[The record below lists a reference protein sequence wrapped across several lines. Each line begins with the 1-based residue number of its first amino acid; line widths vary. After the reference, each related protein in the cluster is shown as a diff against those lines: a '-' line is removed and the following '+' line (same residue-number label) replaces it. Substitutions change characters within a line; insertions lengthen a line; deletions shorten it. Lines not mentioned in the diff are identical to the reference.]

1 MASCFTVLTIFPAW
15 SHTNPFHFT
24 FWTKKMKRIATTFAI
39 LICFLNGFSQKDSV
53 DVMFA
58 YRITDYTVKLNDS
71 ATVVQVNMPD
81 AWPLSIRDKQIA
93 ILKHR
98 YENGELDTSMIGWG
112 RCNLIKGDYYYF
124 TIHKYSIQEP
134 KQGDLL
140 YTKCRIAPYY
150 NSLLFDV
157 RRHAIELT
165 DVYENQFYHS
175 MDIFSLNS
183 QKEKAIM
190 DSMVADIR
198 FTGNAMKKQMPDQNQ
213 VIVGG
218 LFNGKKLFDAMEMT
232 TKKELEEFLKY
243 LVLLPQN
250 YAGNTWKLSEIYAT
264 WIINKSPQVIQN

>member
-1 MASCFTVLTIFPAW
+1 M
-15 SHTNPFHFT
+15 
-24 FWTKKMKRIATTFAI
+24 KKATATLAI
-39 LICFLNGFSQKDSV
+39 LLFFFNVFSQKDSV

-71 ATVVQVNMPD
+71 ATVVQVNLPD
-81 AWPLSIRDKQIA
+81 AWPLSIRDKQVA
-93 ILKHR
+93 ILKQR
-98 YENGELDTSMIGWG
+98 YEDGELDTSVVGWG

-124 TIHKYSIQEP
+124 TIHKYGVRDP

-140 YTKCRIAPYY
+140 YTKCRIGPYY

-157 RRHAIELT
+157 RRHAIKLT

-232 TKKELEEFLKY
+232 TRKELEEFLKY